1 MNFLSEE
8 QQAWKDSA
16 RRWVD
21 RDVGREYIRKC
32 DMDRAFPFEA
42 YEKAAKLGFHS
53 LLVPEADGG
62 DGGDVFSYALLCE
75 ALSSYGV
82 DFSVAIAGG
91 IFTAMNLSLHGTD
104 DQKQR
109 LAARRRP
116 RHPEWP

>member
-62 DGGDVFSYALLCE
+62 DGGSAGRGIVNPLDGDV
-75 ALSSYGV
+75 
-82 DFSVAIAGG
+82 VAGAVC
-91 IFTAMNLSLHGTD
+91 
-104 DQKQR
+104 
-109 LAARRRP
+109 
-116 RHPEWP
+116 